1 MAEAQTLPP
10 RFSLAV
16 PDDSLAPVSPR
27 GTSFIFETAAKPKD
41 GDAVVVETP
50 DGRRYM
56 RLFFAMDG
64 GDWEA
69 RTRDPAQ
76 PPLHSARNGIK
87 LLATATARACG
98 RV

>member
-10 RFSLAV
+10 RFEAAV

-27 GTSFIFETAAKPKD
+27 GTGFIFETAAKPQD
-41 GDAVVVETP
+41 GDGVIVETP
-50 DGRRYM
+50 DGRRYI
-56 RLFFAMDG
+56 RLFVALGG

-76 PPLHSARNGIK
+76 PPLHSARDGIK
-87 LLATATARACG
+87 LLATATWRACG
-98 RV
+98 LG